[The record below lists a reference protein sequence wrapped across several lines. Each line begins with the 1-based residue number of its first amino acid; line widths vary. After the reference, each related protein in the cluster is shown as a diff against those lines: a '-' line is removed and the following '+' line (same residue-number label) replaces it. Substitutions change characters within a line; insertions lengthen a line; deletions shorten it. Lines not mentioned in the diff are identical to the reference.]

1 MEMGDSGR
9 RRARVIVL
17 VLAAVLL
24 GVAMVRGPGEVA
36 TPAAGHHR
44 VAVVLS
50 VGGLGDRS
58 FNDMAH
64 AGLMD
69 AQREFGVVV
78 AYGEP
83 AAMSEDERYLDFYA
97 EQGFDLVFAV
107 GFFMASSLERVAAR
121 HPDTRFAIIDAVV
134 DAPNVASLVFR
145 EHEGSYLVGA
155 LAARKSK
162 SGIVGIVKGLDVPLL
177 MRFEHGYRQGFDAER
192 AHLGLPPGTVLSMV
206 AGSFA
211 DPVRGKELTR
221 VLTQQ
226 GVDVVFQAAGQT
238 GNGVI
243 AGAKEAG
250 IFAIGVDANQNHERP
265 GTVLTSMVKRVDVA
279 LREACRAL
287 VEGRFE
293 PGVHAFGVA
302 DGGVGWALDEY
313 NRPLVSAAD
322 EARLREIERRIASGA
337 LKVEALPAGDAE

>member
-1 MEMGDSGR
+1 M
-9 RRARVIVL
+9 V
-17 VLAAVLL
+17 AAAL
-24 GVAMVRGPGEVA
+24 RGAGEAAAPEPGKM
-36 TPAAGHHR
+36 R

-64 AGLMD
+64 SGLEN
-69 AQREFGVVV
+69 ASHELGIIR

-83 AAMSEDERYLDFYA
+83 AAMSEDERYLEFYA
-97 EQGFDLVFAV
+97 EEGFDLVFAV
-107 GFFMASSLERVAAR
+107 GFLMTSALEKVAAR

-134 DAPNVASLVFR
+134 DQPNVASLIFR

-155 LAARKSK
+155 LAARKSR
-162 SGIVGIVKGLDVPLL
+162 SGVIGIVKGLDVPLL
-177 MRFEHGYRQGFDAER
+177 MKFEHGYRQGFEAER
-192 AHLGLPPGTVLSMV
+192 RHLGRDPGRVLSLV

-211 DPVRGKELTR
+211 DPVRGKELTL
-221 VLTQQ
+221 VLASE
-226 GVDVVFQAAGQT
+226 GADVVYQAAGQT

-265 GTVLTSMVKRVDVA
+265 GTVLTSMIKKVDVA
-279 LREACRAL
+279 VYEACLAL

-293 PGVHAFGVA
+293 TGVQSFGLA
-302 DGGVGWALDEY
+302 EGGVGWALDEY
-313 NRPLVSAAD
+313 NRPLIDAAD
-322 EARLREIERRIASGA
+322 EARLRQLERAIASGE
-337 LKVEALPAGDAE
+337 LVVEEMPSENPDASVTGDGE

>member
-1 MEMGDSGR
+1 
-9 RRARVIVL
+9 
-17 VLAAVLL
+17 VLALAAALL
-24 GVAMVRGPGEVA
+24 GAAALRGPGE
-36 TPAAGHHR
+36 AAAPEEGRKR

-58 FNDMAH
+58 FNDMAYE
-64 AGLMD
+64 GLVRARD
-69 AQREFGVVV
+69 EIGVIG

-107 GFFMASSLERVAAR
+107 GFLMTSSLEKVAPR
-121 HPDTRFAIIDAVV
+121 HPDTRFAIIDSVV

-155 LAARKSK
+155 LAARKSE
-162 SGIVGIVKGLDVPLL
+162 SGVIGIVKGLDVPLL
-177 MRFEHGYRQGFDAER
+177 MKFEHGYRQGFDAER
-192 AHLGLPPGTVLSMV
+192 KHLGLPPGRVLSMV

-221 VLTQQ
+221 VLHQE
-226 GVDVVFQAAGQT
+226 GADVVFQAAGQT

-250 IFAIGVDANQNHERP
+250 IYAIGVDANQNHERP
-265 GTVLTSMVKRVDVA
+265 GTVLTSMIKKVDVA
-279 LREACRAL
+279 VFETTRAV
-287 VEGRFE
+287 VEGRFRA
-293 PGVHAFGVA
+293 GVQAFGVA
-302 DGGVGWALDEY
+302 DGGVGWALDEH
-313 NRPLVSAAD
+313 NRDLVSVED
-322 EARLREIERRIASGA
+322 ESRLRELEQRIASGE
-337 LKVEALPAGDAE
+337 LQVEELPREDGE